1 MHNRYHWGIG
11 VAYLTYLFYFNSK
24 NIYDIHNT
32 VSFAWKKQ
40 TYNGKNVAVGLK
52 TFVWGGVLHLLRRL
66 CHRHLLEFDFKL
78 G

>member
-1 MHNRYHWGIG
+1 MHNRYHWGMG

-40 TYNGKNVAVGLK
+40 TYNGKNVAVGLR
-52 TFVWGGVLHLLRRL
+52 TFVWVVFYICSGGCATGIFWSSILS
-66 CHRHLLEFDFKL
+66 
-78 G
+78 